1 MLLTLPDELL
11 LNVVRFINKT
21 KYHLNLRLVN
31 RKLYNLYDKIPFY
44 KDKNHLANI
53 YISLTSISWRSIQKE
68 EKLIKEIVFGKYG
81 KININTYDKKIF
93 NSNDRIIYDLPNS
106 IRKTTYDKSCLITNT
121 FDVKNYKIETK
132 SIPLMAYP
140 CTIS

>member
-81 KININTYDKKIF
+81 KININTYDKKNF
-93 NSNDRIIYDLPNS
+93 QF
-106 IRKTTYDKSCLITNT
+106 K
-121 FDVKNYKIETK
+121 
-132 SIPLMAYP
+132 
-140 CTIS
+140 